1 MRLSSEMGT
10 GTSVRIYLHAQSLA
24 LPDGP
29 SVPPERMLAN
39 PYAVERLAASV
50 RETIDRGAVTGPA
63 P

>member
-1 MRLSSEMGT
+1 MGT
-10 GTSVRIYLHAQSLA
+10 GTSVRIYLHAQSLT

-29 SVPPERMLAN
+29 SVPPERMLAK
-39 PYAVERLAASV
+39 PYTVERLAASV